1 MPNYQ
6 NGKIYTIRHPDT
18 EKYYLGS
25 TTQALSERFR
35 GHKRLQN
42 TTAKQL
48 FDLGIDQCYIELL
61 ENYQCNSV
69 EELTKRE
76 GELIRLHK
84 DNLVNKI
91 IVGRTKKEYHQD
103 NKETIAEKQK
113 IYYQTNKEILVE
125 KQKIYH
131 DNNKDTIYEK
141 QKIYRDNIDDNRIKD
156 TKKIYYDNNKERISE
171 KTKPKFT
178 CDCNSVVRISD
189 KIRHEKTK
197 KHQLFI
203 NQPTI

>member
-18 EKYYLGS
+18 EQYYLGS

-61 ENYQCNSV
+61 ENYPCNSV

-76 GELIRLHK
+76 GELIRLYK
-84 DNLVNKI
+84 ANLVNKI
-91 IVGRTKKEYHQD
+91 IVGRTKKQYVKD
-103 NKETIAEKQK
+103 NKETIYEKHK
-113 IYYQTNKEILVE
+113 IYYQNNKETLSI
-125 KQKIYH
+125 KYKHYH
-131 DNNKDTIYEK
+131 DNNKHTIYAQ
-141 QKIYRDNIDDNRIKD
+141 QKLHREENKESINVQR
-156 TKKIYYDNNKERISE
+156 KIYYDNNKERISE

-178 CDCNSVVRISD
+178 CECNSVVRISD
-189 KIRHEKTK
+189 KLRHEKTK